1 MIAIDYPSLLATA
14 TGMIEGM
21 GRAAILRAIDGVG
34 AEIPVTVL
42 MSNQPKFQTSS
53 DGALAGYDPR
63 RALIAATAG
72 VIPDPEKHRLI
83 IDATIFRI
91 VTVRALRP
99 DNVTLYYDCEVRG

>member
-1 MIAIDYPSLLATA
+1 MIAINYPSLQATA
-14 TGMIEGM
+14 TSMIEAM
-21 GRAAILRAIDGVG
+21 GRSAALRAIDGVG

-42 MSNQPKFQTSS
+42 MMNQSRYQSSS

-83 IDATIFRI
+83 LDATVFRI